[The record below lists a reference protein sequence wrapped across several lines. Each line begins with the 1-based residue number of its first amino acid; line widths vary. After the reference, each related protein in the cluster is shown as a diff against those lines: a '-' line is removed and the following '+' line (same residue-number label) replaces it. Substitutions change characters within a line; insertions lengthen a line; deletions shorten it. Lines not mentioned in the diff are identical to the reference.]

1 MSQMRRSAA
10 TAKGRAWNGVGG
22 AATRFLG
29 ILDSLRLEQLQLE
42 VRCQSDAMP
51 LFLLARPGLR
61 KASKSVE
68 HDRNMGGD
76 SVSGRK
82 IVWMV

>member
-1 MSQMRRSAA
+1 M
-10 TAKGRAWNGVGG
+10 
-22 AATRFLG
+22 TRLLG
-29 ILDSLRLEQLQLE
+29 ILDSLRLEQMRLE
-42 VRCQSDAMP
+42 VNCQSGAMP

-82 IVWMV
+82 IVWMVRRGLEAKQRAVDLSLG